1 MCACARR
8 SGEKTGTTGVTG
20 TKDNIQ
26 SRPEPGESKERGRNG
41 DVERVEGQ
49 HTAEIESYGVVEGP
63 YLSIYQS
70 TG

>member
-1 MCACARR
+1 M
-8 SGEKTGTTGVTG
+8 TG